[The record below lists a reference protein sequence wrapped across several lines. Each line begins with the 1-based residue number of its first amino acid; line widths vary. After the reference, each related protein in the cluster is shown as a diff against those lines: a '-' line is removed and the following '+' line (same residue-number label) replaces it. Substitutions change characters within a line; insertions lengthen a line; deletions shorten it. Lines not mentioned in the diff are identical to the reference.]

1 MDDERLE
8 LDALLDEIKSTE
20 KRLTDLRKEYRER
33 KTAGL
38 RDAIAARNE
47 ADKAIQEELKALG
60 GNYRYRATS
69 PTSILWRDVG

>member
-8 LDALLDEIKSTE
+8 LAALAEEIKLTE
-20 KRLTDLRKEYRER
+20 SKLNDLRKEYRER

-47 ADKAIQEELKALG
+47 ADKAIQEELKSLG
-60 GNYRYRATS
+60 YRRWPSTNS
-69 PTSILWRDVG
+69 LLWRDIA

>member
-38 RDAIAARNE
+38 RDAIATRNE
-47 ADKAIQEELKALG
+47 ADKAIQEELKSLG
-60 GNYRYRATS
+60 YRGYSYRYDLPAFN
-69 PTSILWRDVG
+69 WRDLK

>member
-8 LDALLDEIKSTE
+8 LDALAEEIKTTE
-20 KRLTDLRKEYRER
+20 QKLSDLRKEYRER

-47 ADKAIQEELKALG
+47 ADKVIQE
-60 GNYRYRATS
+60 
-69 PTSILWRDVG
+69 

>member
-8 LDALLDEIKSTE
+8 LDALAEEIKTTE
-20 KRLTDLRKEYRER
+20 QKLSDLRKEYPER

-47 ADKAIQEELKALG
+47 ADRAIQEELKALG
-60 GNYRYRATS
+60 SNGYRYRFNS
-69 PTSILWRDVG
+69 PSLLWRDIA